1 MRIQHSTVIR
11 RYLIGLGA
19 TLVGAWASQIIGS
32 MLPLAMGAAITL
44 MCTAT
49 VVRDVWT
56 RKRR

>member
-1 MRIQHSTVIR
+1 MHTKHSTVVR
-11 RYLIGLGA
+11 RYLIGMAA
-19 TLVGAWASQIIGS
+19 TLVGAGTTELTGS

-49 VVRDVWT
+49 VVREVWT